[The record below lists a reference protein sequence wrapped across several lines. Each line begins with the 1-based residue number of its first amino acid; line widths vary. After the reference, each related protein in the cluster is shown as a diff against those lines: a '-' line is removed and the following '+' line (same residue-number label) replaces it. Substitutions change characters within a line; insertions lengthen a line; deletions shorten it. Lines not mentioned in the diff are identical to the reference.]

1 MVRGKNGIC
10 MTVSLY
16 LRIYFF
22 VTGLLMIA
30 AQKIAEGYSSQVF
43 PNFYSISGWGFL
55 IFAVV
60 LSFISV
66 VRKALVVV
74 EIKRQVQI
82 KHLFLASTL
91 SVLSTVPFL
100 IYYITGGT
108 AQWLF
113 YMSLVVLLLSLDPL
127 FYGIRNATQ
136 ETYGEAL
143 DRLRA
148 EIQTKEESA

>member
-1 MVRGKNGIC
+1 
-10 MTVSLY
+10 
-16 LRIYFF
+16 
-22 VTGLLMIA
+22 MIA